1 MKIELY
7 LPYFPEGDVAGTGN
21 DISDEE
27 YANKLMETYGGG
39 YNSFMNQAMSNYMD
53 ERYGV
58 SQVLPEKYAIGSVED
73 NGKVEYYKFDCI
85 LNDENDRNM
94 SNDEFMFYVNSN
106 DMCAF
111 FVNMIIT
118 DEPKDGDAV
127 NELNFWLKESRR
139 IMYDQ
144 NIADDYKVAM
154 LPFKDLLIKIPG
166 NIPNTFRL
174 VGARV
179 VDQDNAN
186 SFAIIVTK
194 IERE

>member
-1 MKIELY
+1 MKVELY

-27 YANKLMETYGGG
+27 YANKLMEMYGGG
-39 YNSFMNQAMSNYMD
+39 YNSFMDRAMSDYMD

-58 SQVLPEKYAIGSVED
+58 SQVLPEKYAIESVED

-85 LNDENDRNM
+85 LSDENDRNM
-94 SNDEFMFYVNSN
+94 SNDEFMFYANSN

-139 IMYDQ
+139 IMHDQ

-166 NIPNTFRL
+166 SLPNTFRL

-179 VDQDNAN
+179 VDQDNSN